1 VVEKSLFMQLKEDER
16 EVRRALIMEA
26 ALELFKRKPF
36 DEIGMRDIA
45 AAAGVSPASIYR
57 YFPSQEELFIE
68 AFIQDLVVVGD
79 EFKTRLERRLS
90 SIKGKD
96 PDIIFEFSNAVVD
109 HLMDNEATFQ
119 MMSFLMIKG
128 EMPAYLLKRFNLV
141 QKSFID
147 KIDDVLHIAGF
158 EGSVRLFSHT
168 LFASILGVLITFRN
182 YPGRSKEE
190 IKAHVHKLA
199 GIVATVFK
207 HGIAPAYTELKERY
221 K

>member
-1 VVEKSLFMQLKEDER
+1 MQLKEDER
-16 EVRRALIMEA
+16 EVRKALIMDA

-79 EFKTRLERRLS
+79 DFKTRLEKRLS
-90 SIKGKD
+90 KIKGTD
-96 PDIIFEFSNAVVD
+96 PDIIFEFANAVVD

-128 EMPAYLLKRFNLV
+128 EMPSYLLKRFNLV

-147 KIDDVLHIAGF
+147 KIDDVLRIAGF
-158 EGSVRLFSHT
+158 EGSLRFFSHT

-190 IKAHVHKLA
+190 IKAHVHRLA

-207 HGIAPAYTELKERY
+207 HGIKPAHDELIDKYMNE
-221 K
+221 KK

>member
-1 VVEKSLFMQLKEDER
+1 MQLKEDER

-79 EFKTRLERRLS
+79 DFKSRLEKRLS
-90 SIKGKD
+90 RIQGQD
-96 PDIIFEFSNAVVD
+96 PDIIFEFANAVVD

-128 EMPAYLLKRFNLV
+128 EMPGYLLKRFNNV

-147 KIDDVLHIAGF
+147 KIDDVLRIAGF
-158 EGSVRLFSHT
+158 EGSLRLFSHT
-168 LFASILGVLITFRN
+168 FFASILGVLITFRN
-182 YPGRSKEE
+182 YPGRSRDE
-190 IKAHVHKLA
+190 IKSHVHRLA

-207 HGIAPAYTELKERY
+207 HGIKPANEELMGKY
-221 K
+221 S